1 MRFWLTGL
9 CLFQDAEIDI
19 LETVQNLLR
28 HCSNPASFLK
38 PLAKLFSVIQ
48 NKLSRQK
55 LCLVFQ
61 VLHFYMSFC
70 VFFPCFNRARTKKK
84 KNQQDL
90 SLLLIVHELK
100 NLFSLY
106 HLLSGSE
113 LTELHMVHTNK
124 L

>member
-1 MRFWLTGL
+1 MRFWLTDL

>member
-1 MRFWLTGL
+1 MRFQWLL
-9 CLFQDAEIDI
+9 MVMYLFQDAEIDI

-61 VLHFYMSFC
+61 VLYFYTSFC
-70 VFFPCFNRARTKKK
+70 AVFTD
-84 KNQQDL
+84 QEQ
-90 SLLLIVHELK
+90 
-100 NLFSLY
+100 
-106 HLLSGSE
+106 
-113 LTELHMVHTNK
+113 NK
-124 L
+124 CIYLCCT